1 MLDTTIVATDDCGKV
16 SPLDNTDELLVKTGV
31 DGERPSMALL
41 VFCTVLFTD
50 STTTFVFCA
59 VSVELANVLLTPVEF
74 NPTLLF
80 VGSTVLE
87 VML

>member
-1 MLDTTIVATDDCGKV
+1 MLDTTIVATDCGKV

-59 VSVELANVLLTPVEF
+59 VSVELVDVLLTPVEF

-80 VGSTVLE
+80 MGSTVLE